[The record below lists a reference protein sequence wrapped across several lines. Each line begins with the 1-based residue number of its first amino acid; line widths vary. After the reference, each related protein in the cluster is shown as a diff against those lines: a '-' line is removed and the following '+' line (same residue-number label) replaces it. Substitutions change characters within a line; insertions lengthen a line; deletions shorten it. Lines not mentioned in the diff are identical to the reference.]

1 MMAETGRSADSITQC
16 CLDFRARL
24 KGTENLDGRN
34 RCSCEIGRNVGC
46 DNRQS
51 KNLDMK
57 RFTGRTDRLKIQTAV
72 MPQTKIELASRDG
85 LLHRIGV
92 TIELGSDR
100 RTDEVGTIGVETLPD
115 QKIDVPQI
123 DEANVNRELFTIHGS
138 GWDLISHLS
147 SIYHLPRGYMDG
159 GFDIARARCGLTVC
173 ATGSRVWRACC
184 LP

>member
-1 MMAETGRSADSITQC
+1 MDAIVARARSAETS
-16 CLDFRARL
+16 
-24 KGTENLDGRN
+24 E
-34 RCSCEIGRNVGC
+34 C

-51 KNLDMK
+51 ENLDMK
-57 RFTGRTDRLKIQTAV
+57 QFTGRTDRLKIQTAV

-115 QKIDVPQI
+115 EKIDVPQI
-123 DEANVNRELFTIHGS
+123 DEANVDRELFTIDGS
-138 GWDLISHLS
+138 GWDFISHLS

-159 GFDIARARCGLTVC
+159 GLAIARARCGPYCLRDRL
-173 ATGSRVWRACC
+173 ARLAGLRAAVSSIQVGA
-184 LP
+184 